1 MKARQLVCLL
11 AASAVILGLA
21 PPCVAAETTAAVA
34 PVQPAWIWGPEATGS
49 YRFVKTFTGP
59 AVNAGI
65 VTSADD
71 AVTLFL
77 NGEKLGQTTAWNHPL
92 TVNLTGRIRDG
103 ENELVAV
110 ATSAAGIAAF
120 ACRLD
125 LVAADGTRRT
135 IQTDETWA
143 GFDTAT
149 PPRPVAVKI
158 AVPAG
163 KAPFNNVLAI
173 AAPMAA
179 MVPATDS
186 AGSLAWIWAAADTKA
201 VTDKPAA
208 ADGAKVVLERQFSLP
223 RVPVTARVRMAATS
237 ACDVIVNGTSAKSL
251 TNPKQP
257 LAFDISTKQLVA
269 GDNTIR
275 IEATPSGGSDAVVLS
290 MLFAEADGTRRRLGT
305 DASWQVLS
313 QAAAAS
319 RPAVAV
325 EPYGKGPRGDVLAS
339 LKPSVSP
346 VSDITVP
353 EGFKVELLHALDDH
367 EGSWVAMCVDPKGR
381 LIASDA
387 GGGLVRIT
395 PPPIGGDPAAT
406 KLEPINLDIGHAN
419 GLLWAFDSL
428 YVMVCEEG
436 VHVHGS
442 GVYRVRDTNGDDVL
456 DSVEFLRKVA
466 GGGDHGPHA
475 LMLSPDGK
483 SITVVCGNSTRLT
496 EIQHHQVPPLWKDD
510 LALPKLTG
518 HGFMLGV
525 GGPAGYFAR
534 MSPDGKE
541 WTLIGAGF
549 RNQYDAAYNRAGELF
564 TYDADMEWDL
574 GMPWYRPTRVNHVV
588 DGTEAGWRS
597 VSGKWPEYYADSL
610 PPTIN
615 VGRGSP
621 TGVAFGYG
629 AKFPLKWQE
638 ALYIADWTYG
648 KLYAIHLQE
657 QGASYKASMDV
668 FLEGRGVKP
677 TDIAVS
683 PQDGAMYFCGGSR
696 RSNSALYRVTYVGHE
711 STAAAP
717 PPSDPQAAALR
728 ALRHRLEDSFH
739 ATDEAS
745 LALALA
751 NLGHEDRFIRFAART
766 LLEFRP
772 VEAWQSRALALA
784 QPRAVIQTALA
795 LARLEKADARDTLYG
810 RLAALDLAAL
820 DPETRLDAIRALQ
833 VVATRLGDPEGGRR
847 AELLEKLHAAMPAA
861 DERFN
866 IETAQL
872 LVRWKS
878 PQAAKEIFPLFE
890 KAGSQEEQIAYAAA
904 LRLVGEGWPAGG
916 RERYFKWFL
925 QDKFHKAGNV
935 KKFIDDIRKDAVA
948 SLSATEKASLQA
960 LLDAKPEATI
970 EPPLASRLFV
980 RNWTTAD
987 LVAEVEPLLK
997 TPRNLDRGRQLYR
1010 ETGCL
1015 ACHLFKGEGGVTGPD
1030 LTLAANKFSPR
1041 ELLEH
1046 VAEPSKVIS
1055 DQYATTLIVLDDG
1068 TSVTGRLINND
1079 AETVQLQ
1086 PNLYAPSD
1094 VRSFKRSEIDELT
1107 TSPVSLMP
1115 LGLVNT
1121 CQPQEVAD
1129 LVAFIQSGLK
1139 SAAAAAVTA
1148 VATVPASAA
1157 AGTAAQGA
1165 DNVPPAGFRSL
1176 FNGRDLA
1183 GWTENKQPPAHWTVK
1198 DGELLYDGKG
1208 THLFHTEEF
1217 GDFVLLID
1225 WKVPP
1230 RGNSGVLLRGG
1241 GTQVEINDADPPTNP
1256 LWNGTSGGLYPDRPP
1271 TKRAAKPAGEWNHF
1285 EIRVEKGVVTVLTNG
1300 EKTIDGFAKNWGG
1313 RARGP
1318 IGFQHHG
1325 TPLVFKNIFIK
1336 PLDGPEGKQ

>member
-1 MKARQLVCLL
+1 MHARIFARIITSFAL
-11 AASAVILGLA
+11 ALTAAFPGVSH
-21 PPCVAAETTAAVA
+21 AAEDAATTHA
-34 PVQPAWIWGPEATGS
+34 PAAWIWGPEATGT
-49 YRFVKTFTGP
+49 YRFVKKFSGP
-59 AVNAGI
+59 AVNAGL
-65 VTSADD
+65 VGSADD
-71 AVTLFL
+71 AVTLYL
-77 NGEKLGQTTAWNHPL
+77 NGEKLGQSAAWDQPL
-92 TVNLTGRIRDG
+92 RVNLTGRIRDG
-103 ENELVAV
+103 ENELAAV
-110 ATSAAGIAAF
+110 VTNTNGIAGF
-120 ACRLD
+120 GCRLD

-135 IQTDETWA
+135 IQTDETWS

-163 KAPFNNVLAI
+163 RPPFNNVLAI
-173 AAPMAA
+173 EAPMAA
-179 MVPATDS
+179 MVPATNS
-186 AGSLAWIWAAADTKA
+186 AGSLAWIWAAPA
-201 VTDKPAA
+201 VAGSPIQP
-208 ADGAKVVLERQFSLP
+208 GKVVFERQFSVP
-223 RVPVTARVRMAATS
+223 KVPVSARVRLATT
-237 ACDVIVNGTSAKSL
+237 APCDVIVNGTSVRVLKD
-251 TNPKQP
+251 PKQP
-257 LAFDISTKQLVA
+257 AAFEFSTKLLVP
-269 GDNTIR
+269 GDNVLR
-275 IEATPSGGSDAVVLS
+275 IEATPQAAASADALVLS
-290 MLFAEADGTRRRLGT
+290 MVLAEADGTRRRLGT
-305 DASWQVLS
+305 DASWSVTATNGRS
-313 QAAAAS
+313 Q
-319 RPAVAV
+319 PAVVV
-325 EPYGKGPRGDVLAS
+325 EPYGKGPRGDLLAS
-339 LKPSVSP
+339 LKPTVSP
-346 VSDITVP
+346 ASDIVVP
-353 EGFKVELLHALDDH
+353 EGFKVELLHGLDDH
-367 EGSWVAMCVDPKGR
+367 EGSWVAMCTDPKGR

-436 VHVHGS
+436 GVHGHGS

-466 GGGDHGPHA
+466 GSGDHGPHA
-475 LMLSPDGK
+475 LILSPDGK
-483 SITVVCGNSTRLT
+483 SITAVCGNSTRMT
-496 EIQHHQVPPLWKDD
+496 EIQHHQVPPVWKDD
-510 LALPKLTG
+510 LALPKLVG

-541 WTLIGAGF
+541 WTLIGTGF

-610 PPTIN
+610 PPVIN

-629 AKFPLKWQE
+629 AKFPARWQE

-648 KLYAIHLQE
+648 KLYAIHLKE
-657 QGASYKASMDV
+657 SGASYKAAMDV

-683 PQDGAMYFCGGSR
+683 PTDGAMYFCGGSR
-696 RSNSALYRVTYVGHE
+696 RSNSALYRVTYVGKE

-717 PPSDPQAAALR
+717 PASDPQAAALR
-728 ALRHRLEDSFH
+728 ALRHRLEAAFH
-739 ATDEAS
+739 ATDETS
-745 LALALA
+745 LALALD
-751 NLGHEDRFIRFAART
+751 NLSHEDRFIRFAART

-772 VEAWQSRALALA
+772 VDTWKSRALALT

-795 LARLEKADARDTLYG
+795 LARLDQADTADGLYAK
-810 RLAALDLAAL
+810 LASLDLQSL
-820 DPETRLDAIRALQ
+820 DSESRLDAIRALQ
-833 VVATRLGDPEGGRR
+833 VVAVRLGDPDGGRR
-847 AELLEKLHAAMPAA
+847 AELLEKLHAALPAA

-878 PQAAKEIFPLFE
+878 PQAAKAIFPLFE

-904 LRLVGEGWPAGG
+904 LRFVSEGWPAGG
-916 RERYFKWFL
+916 REKYFKWFL

-948 SLSATEKASLQA
+948 SLSAAEKDSLQA
-960 LLDAKPEATI
+960 ILDAKPEVTI

-980 RNWTTAD
+980 RNWGTAD
-987 LVAEVEPLLK
+987 LLTEVEPLLK
-997 TPRNLDRGRQLYR
+997 AGRDIDRGKTLYR
-1010 ETGCL
+1010 ETGCA

-1030 LTLAANKFSPR
+1030 LTLAANKFSTR
-1041 ELLEH
+1041 EILEH
-1046 VAEPSKVIS
+1046 INEPSKVIS
-1055 DQYATTLIVLDDG
+1055 DQYGTTLLVLDDG
-1068 TSVTGRLINND
+1068 TSLTGRLVNND
-1079 AETVQLQ
+1079 ADTVQIQ
-1086 PNLYAPSD
+1086 PNLYVPSD
-1094 VRSFKRSEIDELT
+1094 VRTFKRSEIEELKA
-1107 TSPVSLMP
+1107 SPVSLMP
-1115 LGLVNT
+1115 LGLLNT

-1139 SAAAAAVTA
+1139 AAAATTVTA
-1148 VATVPASAA
+1148 VATASAPA
-1157 AGTAAQGA
+1157 ATAQA
-1165 DNVPPAGFRSL
+1165 DNAATPGFTAL

-1183 GWTENKQPPAHWTVK
+1183 GWTENKQPPTHWTVK

-1208 THLFHTEEF
+1208 TNLFTTEEF
-1217 GDFVLLID
+1217 GDFVLLVD

-1230 RGNSGVLLRGG
+1230 RGNSGVFLRGG
-1241 GTQVEINDADPPTNP
+1241 ATQVEINDADPPTKP
-1256 LWNGTSGGLYPDRPP
+1256 IWNGTSGGLYPHLPP
-1271 TKRAAKPAGEWNHF
+1271 IKRAAKPAGEWNHF
-1285 EIRVEKGVVTVLTNG
+1285 EIRVEKGLVTVFLNG
-1300 EKTIDGFAKNWGG
+1300 EKTVDGFAVPWGT
-1313 RARGP
+1313 RAAGP
-1318 IGFQHHG
+1318 VGFQHHG
-1325 TPLVFKNIFIK
+1325 TPLAVKNIFIR
-1336 PLDGPEGKQ
+1336 PLTAAETTK

>member
-1 MKARQLVCLL
+1 MPARHLIRILATL
-11 AASAVILGLA
+11 AAALPIGL
-21 PPCVAAETTAAVA
+21 PGVAAEPAGA
-34 PVQPAWIWGPEATGS
+34 PSQPAWIWGPEATGT

-65 VTSADD
+65 VASADD

-125 LVAADGTRRT
+125 LVATDGTRRT
-135 IQTDETWA
+135 IQTDESWA

-149 PPRPVAVKI
+149 PSRPVAVKI

-186 AGSLAWIWAAADTKA
+186 ARSLAWIWAAP
-201 VTDKPAA
+201 PAA
-208 ADGAKVVLERQFSLP
+208 AASAATDQPKVVLERRFSLP
-223 RVPVTARVRMAATS
+223 RVPVSARIRMAATA

-251 TNPKQP
+251 ANPKQP
-257 LAFDISTKQLVA
+257 LAFEISTKQLVA

-275 IEATPSGGSDAVVLS
+275 IEAKSSGSSDAVVLS
-290 MLFAEADGTRRRLGT
+290 MLLAEADGTRRRLGT
-305 DASWQVLS
+305 DGSWQVVP
-313 QAAAAS
+313 QPDAPP
-319 RPAVAV
+319 RPAVVV
-325 EPYGKGPRGDVLAS
+325 EPYGTGPRGDVLAS
-339 LKPSVSP
+339 LKPSVSAA
-346 VSDITVP
+346 SEITVP
-353 EGFKVELLHALDDH
+353 EGFRVELLHALDDH

-406 KLEPINLDIGHAN
+406 KLETIKLDIGHAN

-442 GVYRVRDTNGDDVL
+442 GVYRVRDTNGDDLL
-456 DSVEFLRKVA
+456 DSVEFLRKVS

-475 LMLSPDGK
+475 LMLSPDGQ

-496 EIQHHQVPPLWKDD
+496 EIQHHQVPPIWKDD

-610 PPTIN
+610 PPVIN

-629 AKFPLKWQE
+629 AKFPAKWQE

-683 PQDGAMYFCGGSR
+683 EKDGAMYFCGGSR
-696 RSNSALYRVTYVGHE
+696 RSNSALYRVTYVGKQ
-711 STAAAP
+711 STAEALPPGDAA
-717 PPSDPQAAALR
+717 AAALR
-728 ALRHRLEDSFH
+728 DLRHRLENAFH

-745 LALALA
+745 LALALD

-772 VEAWQSRALALA
+772 VETWKSRALANDR
-784 QPRAVIQTALA
+784 PRAVIQTALA
-795 LARLEKADARDTLYG
+795 LARLEQADVRDALYAK
-810 RLAALDLAAL
+810 LVALDLATVDA
-820 DPETRLDAIRALQ
+820 ETRLDAIRAVQ
-833 VVATRLGDPEGGRR
+833 VVAARLGDPEGGRR

-878 PQAAKEIFPLFE
+878 PQAAKEIFPLFD

-916 RERYFKWFL
+916 REKFFRWFL

-948 SLSATEKASLQA
+948 SLSEAEKASLQP

-980 RNWTTAD
+980 RTWTTAD
-987 LVAEVEPLLK
+987 LVTEVEPLVK
-997 TPRNLDRGRQLYR
+997 TGRDLDRGKRLYR

-1030 LTLAANKFSPR
+1030 LTLAANKFSVR

-1046 VAEPSKVIS
+1046 IAEPSKVIS
-1055 DQYATTLIVLDDG
+1055 DQYATTLVVLDDG
-1068 TSVTGRLINND
+1068 TSMTGRLVNND
-1079 AETVQLQ
+1079 AETVQIQ
-1086 PNLYAPSD
+1086 PNLYVPAD
-1094 VRSFKRSEIDELT
+1094 VRTFKRSEIDELT

-1139 SAAAAAVTA
+1139 AAAATAVTA
-1148 VATVPASAA
+1148 VTTASAPA
-1157 AGTAAQGA
+1157 A
-1165 DNVPPAGFRSL
+1165 DNIAPPGFTAL

-1208 THLFHTEEF
+1208 THLFHTGTEF
-1217 GDFVLLID
+1217 GDFILLID

-1241 GTQVEINDADPPTNP
+1241 ATQVEINDADPAERPI
-1256 LWNGTSGGLYPDRPP
+1256 WNGTTGGLYPDKPP

-1285 EIRVEKGVVTVLTNG
+1285 EIRVEKGVITVLTNG
-1300 EKTIDGFAKNWGG
+1300 EKTVDGFAKNWG
-1313 RARGP
+1313 AKAKGP

-1325 TPLVFKNIFIK
+1325 TPLAFKNIFIK
-1336 PLDGPEGKQ
+1336 PLAGAGNAP